1 VRVLRNAR
9 AGSLGLRLRLPAF
22 LLGFLATSFQVF
34 LLREFAVHFYGNELT
49 FGFVLGAWLLW
60 GGIGS
65 LAGPK
70 LRLRPEHLARF
81 YTATI
86 ILYFLALVLLRFSHR
101 LLGQLPGELTGLV
114 PALFFSLVLTFFVSF
129 PLGAAFVLNAALL
142 RGDAPRVYLYES
154 LGAAAAGLA
163 VYFLLIPRFSNWQG
177 AAIVA
182 AAAGLAVFL
191 TPRPA
196 GSRRLLVV
204 TTLAAALFAAADFPA
219 LRSAWKPYDLVA
231 AEDTP
236 YGKLQVLRT
245 GDQYSLYDNGLR
257 VFSYP
262 DTEAA
267 EESVHFA
274 LLQRTGPKEILL
286 IGGGV
291 SGGCAECL
299 KYPAVSLDYVEID
312 PAVIRLA
319 ERYLPAGAAAV
330 LKDPRVRVINED
342 GRAFIERT
350 DRTYDAV
357 ILSLPEPATAQINRF
372 YTREFFALVAK
383 KLNPD
388 GVLSF
393 VVPSAENYISADL
406 ERFLETLETTLTN
419 VFPEVLAVP
428 GGNNVFLASRAP
440 LSIDPGKLAAAL
452 ERLGIRTRFVSPE
465 MLPARLDPLR
475 VDYLAGKIH
484 ARPGLVNRDLVPV
497 SYYFHSVLW
506 AAQFK
511 GVESAVL
518 RFFARIPSFWIL
530 DLPLLLA
537 AAGLALAA
545 WKKRRSTARFL
556 VPLVLAGFTS
566 ILVEMAVLVAF
577 QAFYGY
583 VYGKIALLLSAFMA
597 GLAAGSFAG
606 LKRKRPGGPDLAVAQ
621 AGFAALLFLG
631 VKMVEKPGPEALP
644 FLLLLAFGGL
654 TGYLFV
660 VANRLYLKENPRPG
674 MGYGVDLLGSFV
686 GVILAS
692 AFVIPLLGIP
702 RLLARLALLS
712 LFGFLYVLATSL
724 AGRESAGSPP
734 SA

>member
-1 VRVLRNAR
+1 VRVLRHAR
-9 AGSLGLRLRLPAF
+9 AWSLGLRLRLPAF
-22 LLGFLATSFQVF
+22 LLGFLAAAFQVF

-65 LAGPK
+65 LAGPR

-114 PALFFSLVLTFFVSF
+114 PALLFSLVLTFFVSF
-129 PLGAAFVLNAALL
+129 PLGVAFVLNAALL
-142 RGDAPRVYLYES
+142 HGDAPRVYLYES

-182 AAAGLAVFL
+182 AAAGLAVCL
-191 TPRPA
+191 AMRPA
-196 GSRRLLVV
+196 GSRRLLAG
-204 TTLAAALFAAADFPA
+204 TAIAAALFATADFPS

-236 YGKLQVLRT
+236 YGKLQVLKT

-274 LLQRTGPKEILL
+274 LLQRTGPKHILL

-299 KYPAVSLDYVEID
+299 KYPDVRLDYVEID

-319 ERYLPAGAAAV
+319 ERCLPAEAAAA
-330 LKDPRVRVINED
+330 LHDPRVRVINED
-342 GRAFIERT
+342 GRAFVERT
-350 DRTYDAV
+350 GGTYDAV
-357 ILSLPEPATAQINRF
+357 LLSLPEPATAQINRF
-372 YTREFFALVAK
+372 YTREFFSRVAMRLK
-383 KLNPD
+383 PD

-393 VVPSAENYISADL
+393 VVPSAENYISGDL
-406 ERFLETLETTLTN
+406 ERFLQTLETTLSG

-440 LSIDPGKLAAAL
+440 LSIEPGKLADSL
-452 ERLGIRTRFVSPE
+452 KRLDLRTRFVSPG

-475 VDYLAGKIH
+475 VAYLAGKIH
-484 ARPGLVNRDLVPV
+484 AKPGPVNRDLVPV

-506 AAQFK
+506 AGQFK
-511 GVESAVL
+511 GAESAVL
-518 RFFARIPSFWIL
+518 RFFAGIPSFWIL

-537 AAGLALAA
+537 AAGLAFAA
-545 WKKRRSTARFL
+545 WKKRGSAARFL
-556 VPLVLAGFTS
+556 VPLALAGFSS
-566 ILVEMAVLVAF
+566 ILVELVVLVAF

-583 VYGKIALLLSAFMA
+583 VYGKISLLLSAFMA
-597 GLAAGSFAG
+597 GLAVGSFAG
-606 LKRKRPGGPDLAVAQ
+606 LRRKRPGGPDLAVLQ
-621 AGFAALLFLG
+621 AGFAALLFLSL
-631 VKMVEKPGPEALP
+631 KMVEKRGPEVLP
-644 FLLLLAFGGL
+644 FLLLLAFGTL
-654 TGYLFV
+654 TGCLFV
-660 VANRLYLKENPRPG
+660 VANRLYQRENPHPG
-674 MGYGVDLLGSFV
+674 MGYGVDLLGSFA

-692 AFVIPLLGIP
+692 AFVIPLMGIP
-702 RLLARLALLS
+702 RLLGRLALLN
-712 LFGFLYVLATSL
+712 LLGFLYVLVTANASRRRGGAT
-724 AGRESAGSPP
+724 P